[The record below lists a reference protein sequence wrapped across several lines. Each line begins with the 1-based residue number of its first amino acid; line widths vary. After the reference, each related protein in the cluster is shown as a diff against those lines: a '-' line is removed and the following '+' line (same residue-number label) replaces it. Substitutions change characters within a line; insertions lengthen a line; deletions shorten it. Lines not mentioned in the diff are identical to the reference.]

1 MVQLLAGKAGKS
13 VPEELIFV
21 GQAVYSVPS
30 PQLCKELPYPTQT
43 RASGHFTESKFG
55 TGLAVI
61 QTGGANIRRLVRG

>member
-21 GQAVYSVPS
+21 GPAVYSIPS

-43 RASGHFTESKFG
+43 RARRHLGPPKFG
-55 TGLAVI
+55 TGLALI
-61 QTGGANIRRLVRG
+61 ETGGANIRPLVRG